1 MTENPPITLPT
12 EMADWRVS
20 IRGTTEYVVVKAM
33 SAGGALSLASILLNR
48 PEDDLEVDRS

>member
-1 MTENPPITLPT
+1 
-12 EMADWRVS
+12 MADWRVS